1 MFMNHKRIG
10 VAGVVLSTLAL
21 LPGCASRS
29 DFTLKTLNGSDMTLS
44 KQQDKAILL
53 AFFAHG

>member
-1 MFMNHKRIG
+1 MNHKRLGWAG
-10 VAGVVLSTLAL
+10 VAVASLTLLS
-21 LPGCASRS
+21 GCASRD
-29 DFTLKTLNGSDMTLS
+29 DFTLTNLDGSEFTLS